1 MTPNEVALTAAL
13 GASALTAFAS
23 LGVIWIQ
30 EWLRGRASDTDAL
43 HVAMNSVLTRSL
55 AVGMRA
61 QALGQMMRLRSGLVE
76 GFEVAARQ
84 RKPVDPLEL
93 HDWMAQE
100 IAPLNAAQMEIW
112 ARADQ
117 EGVRLANDVVG
128 RCMDLLGANIAQSPT
143 RNGWERIRK
152 WAVGE
157 RWTTEIQEE
166 HERALRELAASRKH
180 FAEYARHS
188 LGRRAVDVF
197 AQVQADP
204 GPVLPNQLPSTFTS
218 PSPDEATTA

>member
-1 MTPNEVALTAAL
+1 VTPNEVAIVAAF
-13 GASALTAFAS
+13 GASLLTGGAS
-23 LGVIWIQ
+23 LGVVWFQ
-30 EWLRGRASDTDAL
+30 EWRRGRADDADAL
-43 HVAMNSVLTRSL
+43 HAAAMGLLTRSL

-61 QALGQMMRLRSGLVE
+61 QAMGQLMRLRSGLAE
-76 GFEVAARQ
+76 GIEVATRQ

-100 IAPLNAAQMEIW
+100 IAPLNAAQMELW

-128 RCMDLLGANIAQSPT
+128 KCMDLLGANVAQSPT
-143 RNGWERIRK
+143 RNGWERVKK

-157 RWTTEIQEE
+157 RWTAEMQTE
-166 HERALRELAASRKH
+166 HERTLRELATARKD
-180 FAEYARHS
+180 FAMYVRRT

-197 AQVQADP
+197 AQVEPAAPVP
-204 GPVLPNQLPSTFTS
+204 GQLPPGAAA
-218 PSPDEATTA
+218 PSPDEVTTE